1 MNERMPCLTKTSAF
15 AVTVAIA
22 VVAAGTG
29 ASGALAGCSAE
40 DVETPTY
47 QAGLFPRV
55 AYSGFNANAR
65 FRVMFATSA
74 QDPQWSVADPEI
86 ATIEPSA
93 PPNIPDVGTESLRF
107 ALVTTKKAG
116 ETTVT
121 MRSGGTTLTS
131 RLVVKAYTD
140 EQLAVGKARYETPDP
155 DPARVPCASCHAKPE
170 GVDHSP
176 LKMAGF
182 DDQTILGVIRQAT
195 YPESPTGQSVTSA
208 YAPRGPLKFTDHK
221 WKLTEP
227 ETEGIL
233 AHLRSLPLRGL

>member
-1 MNERMPCLTKTSAF
+1 MLRLTKSPAF
-15 AVTVAIA
+15 GAMAAIA
-22 VVAAGTG
+22 AAAAAVG
-29 ASGALAGCSAE
+29 ASGPLAGCSAE

-47 QAGLFPRV
+47 EAGLFPRV
-55 AYSGFNANAR
+55 AHSGFNANAR

-74 QDPQWSVADPEI
+74 QDPRWAVADPEI

-93 PPNIPDVGTESLRF
+93 PPAVPDLDARNLRF
-107 ALVTTKKAG
+107 ALVTTTKAG

-121 MRSGGTTLTS
+121 MTAGGTTLTS

-140 EQLAVGKARYETPDP
+140 EQLAIGRTRYEAADP
-155 DPARVPCASCHAKPE
+155 DPARAPCASCHAKPG

-182 DDQTILGVIRQAT
+182 DDATILGVIREAT
-195 YPESPTGQSVTSA
+195 YPESPTGQSTTSA
-208 YAPRGPLKFTDHK
+208 YAPRGPLKFTGHR

-227 ETEGIL
+227 ETDGIL
-233 AHLRSLPLRGL
+233 AHLRSLPLGGL